1 MDQLHISL
9 QMRGF
14 SLDKHLNARS
24 SLSMEDKHYVDE
36 AGILGGTERLMSA
49 ALITRRSF

>member
-9 QMRGF
+9 HTRGV
-14 SLDKHLNARS
+14 SLDRHLNARS
-24 SLSMEDKHYVDE
+24 SLSMEDKHYVGE
-36 AGILGGTERLMSA
+36 AGTLGGTERLMSA